1 MRTFAPVINQLI
13 SSIMAKFYGPIVK
26 SGKVGGSVFKIRHG
40 ETIES
45 QYQPV
50 VFNPSTKSQRST
62 RVAFGLLVQVAR
74 SLASI
79 IGFRRLGNASP
90 RNRFVSANFA
100 NVNDPIES
108 GGEIKRDISVTSI
121 DLTGG
126 AEALPMISTPSV
138 AANVVTVSLESAAA
152 AAVSRV
158 LYALVGVK
166 EDSQLFVLDTVVA
179 ETPGVNRL
187 FESTL
192 TLPAGASGNFAIFA
206 YGMIDV
212 TDEAYLCYELYKTAS
227 DPVTAMKRAVQSLST
242 LDAVLTETKCVVFT
256 QA

>member
-1 MRTFAPVINQLI
+1 
-13 SSIMAKFYGPIVK
+13 MAKFYGPIAK
-26 SGKVGGSVFKIRHG
+26 TGKVGGSVFKIRHG

-50 VFNPSTKSQRST
+50 VFNPSTKSQRSV
-62 RVAFGLLVQVAR
+62 RVAFGLLTQVAR

-79 IGFRRLGNASP
+79 IGFRRVGSVSP

-100 NVNDPIES
+100 SVSDPVES
-108 GGEIKRDISVTSI
+108 GGEIKRDILVTNI

-126 AEALPMISTPSV
+126 AEALPQLSTPVVTGSSV
-138 AANVVTVSLESAAA
+138 AVSLISPAPP
-152 AAVSRV
+152 AVSRV
-158 LYALVGVK
+158 LYSLVGIK
-166 EDSQLFVLDTVVA
+166 EGSQLFVLDTVVA
-179 ETPGVNRL
+179 ETPGANSV

-192 TLPAGASGNFAIFA
+192 TLPTGASGNFAVFA

-212 TDEAYLCYELYKTAS
+212 TDNARVTYERYKATS
-227 DPVTAMKRAVQSLST
+227 SPVAAMKTVIERLSSS
-242 LDAVLTETKCVVFT
+242 DVVLSETRVLVFT